1 MITMS
6 CAEVCVISPTH
17 PVVQYLIVNFLFVGP
32 IYVLNISNI
41 VSNQHHQPGITI
53 SQSEYF

>member
-1 MITMS
+1 MMITMS
-6 CAEVCVISPTH
+6 CSEVCVISPTH

-32 IYVLNISNI
+32 IYVLNISNT
-41 VSNQHHQPGITI
+41 VSNQQPGITI